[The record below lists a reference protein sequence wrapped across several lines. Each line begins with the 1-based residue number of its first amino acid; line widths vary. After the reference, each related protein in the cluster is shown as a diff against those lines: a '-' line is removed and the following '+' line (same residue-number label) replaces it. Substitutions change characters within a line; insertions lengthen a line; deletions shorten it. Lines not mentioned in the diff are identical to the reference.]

1 MPRPHPAR
9 MRGHAPACIT
19 SLHEVPGSRLLCSG
33 VAWRTSAAARAT
45 RGAAA
50 AWSGTRTTGTRTLP
64 RRHTRPQAA
73 RAKRGRGRRTR
84 RTPPGRPTRSPG
96 RRQGRLQSAGQRPQA
111 HPSRSRASRTSRPCA
126 PSTGPPSSAT
136 SAACVRRGCQQPRP
150 AAGWPPGLQP
160 DDILALDW
168 SSALAAGEGMCL
180 KAPRTRSCA
189 CTAQSRAG
197 TPWSGLRFPRW
208 RPRCCQ
214 APHRPAGGAQLPP
227 PGCPRLPHP
236 AADSAP
242 ACLAVAGVRRSWRTA
257 RQLLWAALRRWRAP
271 AAPAQTGAPFT
282 RPARATGPTPEAS
295 YAPEVSPQRSSLD
308 LRINASAPQV

>member
-1 MPRPHPAR
+1 LLVPAAPNGRRAPMPRPHPAR

-126 PSTGPPSSAT
+126 PGTGPPSSAT

-168 SSALAAGEGMCL
+168 SSALAAGEGMFESATHPLLCVY
-180 KAPRTRSCA
+180 
-189 CTAQSRAG
+189 G
-197 TPWSGLRFPRW
+197 TKSGRN
-208 RPRCCQ
+208 
-214 APHRPAGGAQLPP
+214 AM
-227 PGCPRLPHP
+227 
-236 AADSAP
+236 
-242 ACLAVAGVRRSWRTA
+242 
-257 RQLLWAALRRWRAP
+257 
-271 AAPAQTGAPFT
+271 
-282 RPARATGPTPEAS
+282 E
-295 YAPEVSPQRSSLD
+295 RSSLPEVEAT
-308 LRINASAPQV
+308 LLSGTASAGRRCAAASSRLPTSAASCR